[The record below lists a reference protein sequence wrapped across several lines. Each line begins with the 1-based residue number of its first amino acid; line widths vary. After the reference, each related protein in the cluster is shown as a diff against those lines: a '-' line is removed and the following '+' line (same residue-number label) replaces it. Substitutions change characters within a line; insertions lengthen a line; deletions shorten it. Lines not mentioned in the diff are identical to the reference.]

1 MFGAGHSAAG
11 CAAEQRVEVSEFQT
25 FRPASAA
32 QSPALAHKQTP
43 HGPLGQVR
51 FAPQK
56 RSLLNACEDNLDW
69 SSLQLWPKGGLAIVG
84 IKSERA
90 SRINRVRAED
100 ALILFAC
107 NKADLATFDFH
118 EANNCSAHAG
128 RSNWAWRSFR
138 PSRSF
143 IALLAFLEV
152 LPASGEH
159 QHQNNDEPANLHD
172 QSCVRAC

>member
-1 MFGAGHSAAG
+1 MFGVGHGAAG

-43 HGPLGQVR
+43 HGHLGQVR
-51 FAPQK
+51 FAPQE

-69 SSLQLWPKGGLAIVG
+69 SSLQLWPKGSLAIVG
-84 IKSERA
+84 VKSEGA

-100 ALILFAC
+100 ALTLFAC

-128 RSNWAWRSFR
+128 RSNRARRSFG
-138 PSRSF
+138 PSRSL
-143 IALLAFLEV
+143 IALLTLGV
-152 LPASGEH
+152 LPASGER
-159 QHQNNDEPANLHD
+159 QHQKNDEPANLHD
-172 QSCVRAC
+172 ESCVTAR